1 MLQGEAYSREQ
12 RTTLDMELVASI
24 VGNVRKPEDGSIF
37 IEIDQQYWDAAYQL
51 DKFSHIIVLWWITG
65 RDDAESRKHL
75 QDYPPQAD
83 AELSGIFASRSPV
96 RPTPI
101 GLSIV
106 AIEKI
111 DNDKRRIYIDQIDAF
126 DDTPVVDI
134 KPYMPSSDRVDDAR
148 VPAWFRDNI
157 PRYTT

>member
-1 MLQGEAYSREQ
+1 
-12 RTTLDMELVASI
+12 MELVASI

-37 IEIDQQYWDAAYQL
+37 IKIDRQYWEAAYQL

-65 RDDAESRKHL
+65 RDDPTSRTHL
-75 QDYPPQAD
+75 QDYPPQD
-83 AELSGIFASRSPV
+83 NAELSGIFASRSPV

-106 AIEKI
+106 AIKKI
-111 DNDKRRIYIDQIDAF
+111 DEDRRRIYIDQIDAF
-126 DDTPVVDI
+126 DETPVVDI
-134 KPYMPSSDRVDDAR
+134 KPYMPSSDRVDNAR
-148 VPAWFRDNI
+148 VPSWFRDNT